1 MVYSSQFFGNITV
14 DSLNQSVIGLKI
26 EGCTFAESNDNETIN
41 LTGQT
46 LEKLTILRGEEVVIA
61 SNTYDSGVKLTI
73 RYE

>member
-1 MVYSSQFFGNITV
+1 M

-26 EGCTFAESNDNETIN
+26 EGSTFAESNDNGTIN
-41 LTGQT
+41 LAGQT

-61 SNTYDSGVKLTI
+61 SKTYDSGVKLTI